1 MLKIPPL
8 FQETLKSSRE
18 IPKVPCLGLSFS
30 IALCRA
36 VNRTSGTEEV
46 GHVIQKRRRT
56 ESLRKSVKTEKEI
69 CDKVPSEERRLS
81 VMVWD
86 SSLLKLELWD
96 RALKW
101 AVSTWDK
108 KCHHSPEPGI
118 PSRRKYPLGTFRE
131 LVFHMLK

>member
-1 MLKIPPL
+1 M
-8 FQETLKSSRE
+8 
-18 IPKVPCLGLSFS
+18 PCLGLSFS

-36 VNRTSGTEEV
+36 VNRTSGMGEV

-69 CDKVPSEERRLS
+69 CDKVLSEERRLS

-86 SSLLKLELWD
+86 SSLQKLELWD

-118 PSRRKYPLGTFRE
+118 PSRRKYPPWNIQRAGVPYAEMIMPVLRLYPHTKVDF
-131 LVFHMLK
+131 